1 MTAVQVNNNSKYIGH
16 LEKLRHIACEF
27 AYAGNRQA
35 AFRAATTIRKLGERL
50 KDGSMLALSDWTHGN
65 VYVILGE
72 GAESLF
78 FYQSAEQYYL
88 KVNDA
93 LNLARMRVGMVAV
106 LNYMGHYEQACRL
119 AEASWSVL
127 EKSALALDRQRLAG
141 LANNW
146 AIACEYLGYYE
157 KALEL
162 YDRKIEFWES
172 WRDKPQSV
180 IEIAR
185 THLNLGIL
193 KKRLNLLIDAEND
206 FEASRRILADTA
218 VYRLDLARVEMHLAH
233 LKIRQGAPAEE
244 IKGAFRRARDVLMG
258 VPERLLSLDL
268 FEAEWQFQMESQ
280 SAVFL
285 NWLMT
290 LRGQCVQDG
299 SSREAVRVDLLIAG
313 CLAQQG
319 NLEMAVFLYHLAH
332 QQAQTLNDFELVYFA
347 QHGLG
352 RIFAQMQNFSLAQKA
367 FETAVSVVEHIK
379 KEIVSAEIRPFF
391 LEDKLAAYYELA
403 TLHIQQNQIPKAF
416 HWIERARA
424 QEMVEMLSQHQS
436 AVVLAKGVSQAI
448 SLEQTCQALPQDTLM
463 LVYMLRE
470 KVGWILPLTKNGFLA
485 PRLLNF
491 SLPLETI
498 EQSLS
503 WLYNLSQYPPQ
514 LIERRAEMLSFAAKQ
529 PLQEWYTLCLSPV
542 QELLEKYPKL
552 IISPDGPLVHIPF
565 HALYNGETSCY
576 LIETHEVSQTPS
588 ATAWLLGKNQQ
599 PAPQKGVLIGYTDD
613 CLPHTL
619 TEVNAIASAHPNFQ
633 VYRADEATTDLLHSE
648 EICQAAV
655 IHVASHAVFR
665 GDNPFFSYVNLANG
679 RLRMS
684 DILLLKLKARL
695 VVLSACETGRGFL
708 QGGEYLGLARSFLLA
723 GAQSIIASYWVVD
736 DMVTAELMSN
746 FYQGLADGLSPCAA
760 LRQAQLTFLSSPI
773 PRLHHPYYWAP
784 FFLLGTENIQNGHS
798 NDH

>member
-1 MTAVQVNNNSKYIGH
+1 MTAVQVKNNSKYISH
-16 LEKLRHIACEF
+16 LEKLRYIACEF

-50 KDGSMLALSDWTHGN
+50 KDGSILALCDWTYGN

-72 GAESLF
+72 GVESLS
-78 FYQSAEQYYL
+78 FYQSAEQYYI
-88 KVNDA
+88 KVNDI
-93 LNLARMRVGMVAV
+93 LNLARMRVGMIAV
-106 LNYMGHYEQACRL
+106 LNHVGQYEQACRL
-119 AEASWSVL
+119 AEVSWSVL
-127 EKSALALDRQRLAG
+127 EKSAFSSDRQRLAG

-146 AIACEYLGYYE
+146 GIACEYLGYYE
-157 KALEL
+157 RALDL
-162 YDRKIEFWES
+162 YERKLGFWENWCDNPKS
-172 WRDKPQSV
+172 T

-185 THLNLGIL
+185 THINLGIL
-193 KKRLNLLIDAEND
+193 KKRLNLLIDAEKD
-206 FEASRRILADTA
+206 FETSQRILMGTT

-244 IKGAFRRARDVLMG
+244 IKGAFRRAHDVL
-258 VPERLLSLDL
+258 VDLPERLLSLDL
-268 FEAEWQFQMESQ
+268 FEAEWKFQTESK

-290 LRGQCVQDG
+290 LRERCVQEG
-299 SSREAVRVDLLIAG
+299 SSRDSVRVDLLIAG

-319 NLEMAVFLYHLAH
+319 NLELAIFLYRLTDK
-332 QQAQTLNDFELVYFA
+332 QAQGLNDFELLYFA

-352 RIFAQMQNFSLAQKA
+352 RVFAQMGNFSLAQKA

-379 KEIVSAEIRPFF
+379 KEIISAEIRPFF
-391 LEDKLAAYYELA
+391 LEDKLAAYYDLA

-416 HWIERARA
+416 HWVERARA
-424 QEMVEMLSQHQS
+424 REMVDMLSQHQS
-436 AVVLAKGVSQAI
+436 AAALAKGVSQTI
-448 SLEQTCQALPQDTLM
+448 SLEQACEALPENTLF
-463 LVYMLRE
+463 LIYILRE
-470 KVGWILPLTKNGFLA
+470 KQGWILPLTKHGFLA
-485 PRLLNF
+485 PHLLDF
-491 SLPLETI
+491 AFALETI

-503 WLYNLSQYPPQ
+503 WLYNLSQYPSQ
-514 LIERRAEMLSFAAKQ
+514 LVERHAEMLASAAKQ
-529 PLQEWYTLCLSPV
+529 PLQEWYALCLSPV
-542 QELLEKYPKL
+542 QELLEKYPKV

-565 HALYNGETSCY
+565 HALYNGETGRY
-576 LIETHEVSQTPS
+576 FIETHEVSQAPS
-588 ATAWLLGKNQQ
+588 ATAWLLGKNNRPLQK
-599 PAPQKGVLIGYTDD
+599 KGVIIGYADE

-619 TEVNAIASAHPNFQ
+619 TEVNAIASAHPNFV
-633 VYRADEATTDLLHSE
+633 VYREEEATTDILHSDD
-648 EICQAAV
+648 IHQAAI

-679 RLRMS
+679 RLGMS
-684 DILLLKLKARL
+684 DILHLKLNARL

-746 FYQGLADGLSPCAA
+746 FYQGLTIGMSPCAA
-760 LRQAQLTFLSSPI
+760 LRQAQLTFLSSPL

-784 FFLLGTENIQNGHS
+784 FFLLGTENIQNEDS
-798 NDH
+798 K